1 MAALYPPALAPA
13 VQAIYAVLR
22 RTEFETAAGDAVIC
36 LYEVV
41 DDTADDEP
49 VASVLAASVADI
61 VMYVCQ
67 GLVEAAE
74 PDSWR
79 AGGQVGAMVWSG
91 LLRQDDGGRIP
102 ELQFWIGESLAWWH
116 EFHARDVV
124 DAARPAPSAS
134 LPALDSLSL
143 LGCEPAH
150 SLRAVQAKATLG
162 RPRWH
167 CRQALIKFQRHQQ
180 GKYDDAW
187 NDSLRVYRALLRER
201 GIDLEVTAHYGPA
214 GKRHFGISVV
224 MAQRGGH
231 DPVFDYSDLVS
242 ADARHGRALA
252 MFLIPNFAQLVHDVA
267 GVIRARLA

>member
-1 MAALYPPALAPA
+1 MYPPALATA
-13 VQAIYAVLR
+13 VQSIHAALR
-22 RTEFETAAGDAVIC
+22 STEFESAAGDAVIC
-36 LYEVV
+36 LYELI
-41 DDTADDEP
+41 DDTGDHEP
-49 VASVLAASVADI
+49 VATALAESIADI

-67 GLVEAAE
+67 GLVDAAE
-74 PDSWR
+74 PASWR
-79 AGGQVGAMVWSG
+79 AGGAVGAMVWSD
-91 LLRQDDGGRIP
+91 LLREDDGRIP

-134 LPALDSLSL
+134 LPALDSLTL

-167 CRQALIKFQRHQQ
+167 CRQALIKFRRHQQ

-187 NDSLRVYRALLRER
+187 NDSLRMYRAQLHER

-224 MAQRGGH
+224 MAQRGAH
-231 DPVFDYSDLVS
+231 DPVFDYSGFVT

-252 MFLIPNFAQLVHDVA
+252 MFHIPNLAQLVHDVA
-267 GVIRARLA
+267 GVVRARIA